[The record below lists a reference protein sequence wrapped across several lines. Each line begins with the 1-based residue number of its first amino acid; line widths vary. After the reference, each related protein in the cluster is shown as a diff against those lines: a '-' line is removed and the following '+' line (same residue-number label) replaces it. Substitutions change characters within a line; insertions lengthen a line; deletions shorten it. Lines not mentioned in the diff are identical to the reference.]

1 MSHVAAK
8 ESGRVWRRVKRAML
22 HLAIMVAASVGFL
35 VGHDLGVSGNES
47 LAQDK
52 PAPEV
57 HDVVTARLYDLD
69 YRGRNAAVL
78 QMSDTGRGVVLG
90 LIAPR
95 SSIATS
101 LGVTPRGSS
110 QLTVIDARSEGR
122 FIVGTDGPTGPPVFS
137 LNNARG
143 YVAANYGEKVHGERP
158 YIRFESGHPAA
169 EVAFWRGDLA
179 LRSSKWRNRNQGNHI
194 EVIPSI
200 DPDGKATLK
209 SRPVQ

>member
-57 HDVVTARLYDLD
+57 HDVITAHLIHLD

-78 QMSDTGRGVVLG
+78 RMMHNERGATFGLDGLRGRT
-90 LIAPR
+90 
-95 SSIATS
+95 ATS
-101 LGVTPRGSS
+101 LGVSPDGNS
-110 QLTVIDARSEGR
+110 QLTVYDATLTAR
-122 FIVGTDGPTGPPVFS
+122 FIVCAEAPIGRSRFA
-137 LNNARG
+137 LNYTEG
-143 YVAANYGEKVHGERP
+143 YIVADYGEKALGELP
-158 YIRFESGHPAA
+158 YIRFESEQSAP
-169 EVAFWRGDLA
+169 EVAFWEGDLV
-179 LRSSKWRNRNQGNHI
+179 LRSNKWRSGPRDNHI
-194 EVIPSI
+194 EVIPDLDS
-200 DPDGKATLK
+200 DGKPVLRT
-209 SRPVQ
+209 RPFR